1 MIKRIQIVIIF
12 IFCSISIFAQQEK
25 ARAYI
30 SLYKDVAI
38 AEMQRSGV
46 PAAITLAQGMLES
59 GYGESELCKKSNN
72 HFGIKCK
79 EEWTGEKVYH
89 DDDSKQECFRAYPS
103 ASESYKDHS
112 DFLKSRPWYGFL
124 FKLDPTDYE
133 GWATGLKKAGYATEK
148 DYANRLIKI
157 INDYN
162 LQQFSLSYITTT
174 KKADEI
180 PVKKDT
186 NQTAQTT
193 AAITLFDTPAISSI
207 KKDTAITIEK
217 EEPADTMVTLVEA
230 QKVDMVVQKK
240 SKYADGIFTINHSKV
255 FYAKE
260 GTSLLSI
267 ANKYGIALSKLLA
280 FNDMQEMDIL
290 NADTLIFIEPKLKK
304 GASDFHVVNEGET
317 IHSISQTEGIQQSS
331 LFQYNSIKSSIVL
344 KKDEKI
350 YLRPRTAKS
359 SK

>member
-1 MIKRIQIVIIF
+1 MIKRIQIVTVF

-25 ARAYI
+25 AKAYI
-30 SLYKDVAI
+30 NLYKDVAI

-59 GYGESELCKKSNN
+59 GYGESELCRKSNN

-133 GWATGLKKAGYATEK
+133 GWAMGLKKAGYATEK

-157 INDYN
+157 INDFN
-162 LQQFSLSYITTT
+162 LQQFSLSSIITT
-174 KKADEI
+174 KKEDENS
-180 PVKKDT
+180 VKKDT
-186 NQTAQTT
+186 NQIVQTT
-193 AAITLFDTPAISSI
+193 AAIALLDSPTVAPI

-217 EEPADTMVTLVEA
+217 EEPIDTMVAIAEA
-230 QKVDMVVQKK
+230 PIVDMVVQKK

-280 FNDMQEMDIL
+280 FNDMQEIDIL
-290 NADTLIFIEPKLKK
+290 NSDTLIFIEPKLKR
-304 GASDFHVVNEGET
+304 GASDFHVVNDGET
-317 IHSISQTEGIQQSS
+317 IHSISQTEGIQQNS
-331 LFQYNSIKSSIVL
+331 LFQYNSIKSGIVL

-350 YLRPRTAKS
+350 YLRSRTVKS